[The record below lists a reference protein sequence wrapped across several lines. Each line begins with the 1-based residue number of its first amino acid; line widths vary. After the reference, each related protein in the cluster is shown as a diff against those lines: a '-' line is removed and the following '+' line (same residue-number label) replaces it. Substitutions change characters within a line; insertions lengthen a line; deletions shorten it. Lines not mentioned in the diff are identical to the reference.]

1 MREAPMAAEWDQ
13 PIAWAPVQALLNALG
28 LGFQRAIAMVLAVC
42 LIVSLGAC
50 AGPGGPLSGSYV
62 DDTMTVAEALL
73 TTIAIPADDPDRAG
87 AETAARSLVTSYVA
101 FYRPKARVNGLSS
114 FTTMQTAI
122 NSLAGHYAN
131 YANRPLPE
139 DLRNRLAKELRKAE
153 ATVVRGA

>member
-1 MREAPMAAEWDQ
+1 MASWWDRQ
-13 PIAWAPVQALLNALG
+13 IAGRPVQALLITLDQAL
-28 LGFQRAIAMVLAVC
+28 RRSVAAILAGC

-50 AGPGGPLSGSYV
+50 AGPSGPLSGSYV

-73 TTIAIPADDPDRAG
+73 TTIAIPADDPGRAG
-87 AETAARSLVTSYVA
+87 AETAARSLVTNYVA
-101 FYRPKARVNGLSS
+101 FYRPKSRVNGLSS

-139 DLRNRLAKELRKAE
+139 DLRNRLSKELRKAE

>member
-1 MREAPMAAEWDQ
+1 MASGWDRQ
-13 PIAWAPVQALLNALG
+13 VAGKPVQALFSSLALA
-28 LGFQRAIAMVLAVC
+28 LRRTVAAMLAGC
-42 LIVSLGAC
+42 LIVSLVAC
-50 AGPGGPLSGSYV
+50 AGPGGSLSGSYV

-73 TTIAIPADDPDRAG
+73 TTIAIPADDPGRAG
-87 AETAARSLVTSYVA
+87 AETAVRSLVTSYVA

-139 DLRNRLAKELRKAE
+139 DLRNRLSKELRKAE